1 MYICTY
7 LYILKMEFKK
17 LELEPKGNK
26 FKRFISSNHFKKT
39 TIYIIIGAAIG
50 LGITYFAEGRQLS
63 EISSKDLLTNAFT
76 GAFIGFFLTN
86 SPCARNRC

>member
-1 MYICTY
+1 M
-7 LYILKMEFKK
+7 KFQK
-17 LELEPKGNK
+17 LEIEPEGNK

-39 TIYIIIGAAIG
+39 IIYIIIGAAIG
-50 LGITYFAEGRQLS
+50 LGITYFAEGRQSS

-76 GAFIGFFLTN
+76 GALIGFFLTN